1 MREEGGK
8 REEIMR
14 SEVRVMREEGE
25 GRWQSYEVRGMELV
39 ACDPL
44 WVVRLL
50 FRSRKHD
57 L

>member
-1 MREEGGK
+1 MSYEVRKREGGDY
-8 REEIMR
+8 
-14 SEVRVMREEGE
+14 E
-25 GRWQSYEVRGMELV
+25 GRGQSYEGRGMELV